1 MTSSYAIA
9 VAIGAALTFAVT
21 EVSLR
26 NSLRFASLVTVSILT
41 LLIQCLILSV
51 LIILTRRFSEMT
63 AAGAGWFLLAG
74 LGNPVLHMVFY
85 FLGIQRIGIA
95 RSAPLKGSGPIFSVI
110 FAFGLLGERLI
121 LFQYLGIAMV
131 VGGILIISTEGRR
144 RNVPQTSAPPSG
156 PPSDKDRP
164 NAAPARRAVYL
175 LPVLAGLMGGI
186 ASILFKTAMKIM
198 PSPLLGVW
206 LGSAEG
212 ILLFPLIALLFPAGQ
227 RFRFNPAA
235 IPWLVLAGVC
245 GSAAM
250 FGLVLSIGLGQVSVV
265 FTLTQSSPIFVIL
278 LSVLFLRKLERVTP
292 RVVLGGLMTVGG
304 GILVSVF

>member
-1 MTSSYAIA
+1 
-9 VAIGAALTFAVT
+9 
-21 EVSLR
+21 
-26 NSLRFASLVTVSILT
+26 
-41 LLIQCLILSV
+41 
-51 LIILTRRFSEMT
+51 
-63 AAGAGWFLLAG
+63 
-74 LGNPVLHMVFY
+74 MVFY

>member
-1 MTSSYAIA
+1 MTSAYAIT

-21 EVSLR
+21 EISLR

-41 LLIQCLILSV
+41 LLIQFLILSA
-51 LIILTRRFSEMT
+51 LIVMTGRFSEMT

-85 FLGIQRIGIA
+85 FLGIQRIGIV

-110 FAFGLLGERLI
+110 FAFGFLGERLI
-121 LFQYLGIAMV
+121 LLQYLGIAMV
-131 VGGILIISTEGRR
+131 VGGILIISTEDWS
-144 RNVPQTSAPPSG
+144 RNVPQTSPPPSG
-156 PPSDKDRP
+156 PPSDKDQP
-164 NAAPARRAVYL
+164 NAAPPRRAIYL

-186 ASILFKTAMKIM
+186 ASILFKTAIKKM

-212 ILLFPLIALLFPAGQ
+212 LLLFPLIALLFPAGQ
-227 RFRFNPAA
+227 RYRFNAAA

-250 FGLVLSIGLGQVSVV
+250 FGLVLSISLGQVSIV
-265 FTLTQSSPIFVIL
+265 FTLTQSSPIFVIA
-278 LSVLFLRKLERVTP
+278 LSVLFLRKLEKVTP

>member
-51 LIILTRRFSEMT
+51 LIILTGRFSEMT

-110 FAFGLLGERLI
+110 FAFGLLGERLA
-121 LFQYLGIAMV
+121 LLQYLGIAMV
-131 VGGILIISTEGRR
+131 VGGILIISTEGWS
-144 RNVPQTSAPPSG
+144 RNVPQTSPPPLG
-156 PPSDKDRP
+156 QPSDKDRP

-304 GILVSVF
+304 GILVSAL

>member
-9 VAIGAALTFAVT
+9 VAIGAALAFAVT

-41 LLIQCLILSV
+41 LLIQCLILSA
-51 LIILTRRFSEMT
+51 LIVMTGRFSEMT

-74 LGNPVLHMVFY
+74 LGNPVFHMVFY
-85 FLGIQRIGIA
+85 FLGIQRIGIVRA
-95 RSAPLKGSGPIFSVI
+95 APLKGSGPIFSVI
-110 FAFGLLGERLI
+110 FAFRFLGERLI
-121 LFQYLGIAMV
+121 LLQYLGIAMV
-131 VGGILIISTEGRR
+131 VGGILIISTEGWSRK
-144 RNVPQTSAPPSG
+144 VPQTSPPPSG

-164 NAAPARRAVYL
+164 NPAPPRRAVYL

-186 ASILFKTAMKIM
+186 ASILFKTAMKKM
-198 PSPLLGVW
+198 PSPLLGIW

-212 ILLFPLIALLFPAGQ
+212 LLLFPLIALLFPAGQ
-227 RFRFNPAA
+227 RYRFNPSA
-235 IPWLVLAGVC
+235 IPWLISAGVC

-250 FGLVLSIGLGQVSVV
+250 FGLVFSIGLGQVSVV
-265 FTLTQSSPIFVIL
+265 FTLAQSSPIFVIL
-278 LSVLFLRKLERVTP
+278 ISVLFLRKLERVTP

-304 GILVSVF
+304 GILVSVL

>member
-1 MTSSYAIA
+1 
-9 VAIGAALTFAVT
+9 
-21 EVSLR
+21 
-26 NSLRFASLVTVSILT
+26 
-41 LLIQCLILSV
+41 
-51 LIILTRRFSEMT
+51 
-63 AAGAGWFLLAG
+63 
-74 LGNPVLHMVFY
+74 
-85 FLGIQRIGIA
+85 
-95 RSAPLKGSGPIFSVI
+95 
-110 FAFGLLGERLI
+110 
-121 LFQYLGIAMV
+121 
-131 VGGILIISTEGRR
+131 
-144 RNVPQTSAPPSG
+144 
-156 PPSDKDRP
+156 
-164 NAAPARRAVYL
+164 
-175 LPVLAGLMGGI
+175 MGGI